1 MLKWSRNIC
10 VNTGF
15 TINSDLLLTYLL
27 TELTYWRQFHFL
39 FITFFLYISLASCSF
54 MHLTTLVSMSV
65 SVFWS
70 RQHAWN
76 VNSPVC
82 YKMYPTVPPS
92 KKRVQ
97 SDIRQFLGLL
107 NSSVTNVRRC
117 CSWVKPS
124 LSVWTSRHWTGL
136 HLDMTHPY
144 RGNEFATEAR
154 RLKLIV

>member
-1 MLKWSRNIC
+1 MITKYLCKYRFYHKFGL
-10 VNTGF
+10 V
-15 TINSDLLLTYLL
+15 TYLL
-27 TELTYWRQFHFL
+27 TYWTYLLASIPLSVHN
-39 FITFFLYISLASCSF
+39 FFLYISLASCSF